1 VSGALS
7 VPASDPW
14 PDLRARSTLPELLD
28 ASLPE
33 SEVRKSLADLRVV
46 NRWLGSRSGLLN
58 AMAPHLPSRGGRLLD
73 VGCASGDVTA
83 FLQSGLSGLS
93 LAVGVD
99 LKALH
104 LRNAPPSLGRVAA
117 DVRRLPFRPRSFDV
131 VTTSLFLH
139 HFDAGDLPGI
149 LRELKH
155 FARRAVV
162 VSDLRRALVPY
173 LFGRA
178 TFPLLFQSRVSVHD
192 GLVSIR
198 RSFRDDEL
206 RAAFHAAGMPR
217 VAVRRVFPYRL
228 LAIAPVEE
236 PAEPA

>member
-1 VSGALS
+1 MSGAL
-7 VPASDPW
+7 VIPAIDPW

-33 SEVRKSLADLRVV
+33 SEVKKSLADLRFV
-46 NRWLGSRSGLLN
+46 NRWLGSRRGLLD
-58 AMAPHLPSRGGRLLD
+58 AMAPHLPERGGRVLD

-83 FLQSGLSGLS
+83 FLQAGLSGLS
-93 LAVGVD
+93 LAVGAD

-117 DVRRLPFRPRSFDV
+117 NVRQLPFRPRSVDV

-139 HFDAGDLPGI
+139 HFDAAELPSV

-155 FARRAVV
+155 LARRAVV

-178 TFPLLFQSRVSVHD
+178 TFPLLFQTRVSVHD

-198 RSFRDDEL
+198 RAFRDEEL
-206 RAAFHAAGMPR
+206 AAAFAAAGMPVVR
-217 VAVRRVFPYRL
+217 IRRVFPYRL
-228 LAIAPVEE
+228 IAVAAVPQE
-236 PAEPA
+236 AKTA